1 MLKRAFTA
9 VTFALALVAINGAR
23 PTEISAQEAIA
34 AQPGDGGGT
43 CAVYCISCQTHHLI
57 AC

>member
-9 VTFALALVAINGAR
+9 VTFALAMVALNGAR
-23 PTEISAQEAIA
+23 PTEISAQDTAREA
-34 AQPGDGGGT
+34 DGGGT
-43 CAVYCISCQTHHLI
+43 CAVYCISCRTHHLI

>member
-9 VTFALALVAINGAR
+9 ATFALAMVALNGTP
-23 PTEISAQEAIA
+23 PTEISAQEAVREA
-34 AQPGDGGGT
+34 DAGGGT
-43 CAVYCISCQTHHLI
+43 CAVYCLSCQTHHLI